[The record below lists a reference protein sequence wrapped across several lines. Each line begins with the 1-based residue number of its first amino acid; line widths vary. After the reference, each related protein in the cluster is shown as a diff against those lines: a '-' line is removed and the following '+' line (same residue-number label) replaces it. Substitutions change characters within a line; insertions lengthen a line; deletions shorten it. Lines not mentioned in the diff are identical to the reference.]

1 MHTAPHSLEH
11 ADTKGLGIWLV
22 RAECEALAGRLQAVL
37 GGTFYRP
44 WLQPG
49 LPQKQQFRAAY
60 RHQAQWIMLA
70 ASGVAVRFLEGL
82 PQDKRTDPA
91 VVLLDEAGR
100 FAVSLLG
107 GHEGGANRLAYR
119 VANVVGAVPV
129 VTTATEALKPLVI
142 GIGCRKLVPVER
154 IAAAV
159 THGLGLLGRHLH
171 EVREIATIDLKA
183 EEPGLLSFCAANDL
197 PLRVI
202 AASEVAARGWVTKA
216 SPWVQHN
223 VGVDGV
229 CEPCALIASPRG
241 ALALPKT
248 ALDGVTVAVV
258 EDIGVSDLLDPAS
271 PLNDVS

>member
-1 MHTAPHSLEH
+1 MNAMSAQGNTS
-11 ADTKGLGIWLV
+11 GLGIWLV
-22 RAECEALAGRLQAVL
+22 RAESEFLAARLQAAL
-37 GGTFYRP
+37 GGTLYRP
-44 WLQPG
+44 WLQAG

-82 PQDKRTDPA
+82 PQDKTTDPA

-119 VANVVGAVPV
+119 VANVTGAVPV
-129 VTTATEALKPLVI
+129 VTTATEALKPLVL
-142 GIGCRKLVPVER
+142 GIGCRNGVAVER

-159 THGLGLLGRHLH
+159 THALGLLGRSLH
-171 EVREIATIDLKA
+171 EVREVATIDVKG
-183 EEPGLLSFCAANDL
+183 EEPGLLSFCMANEL

-202 AASEVAARGWVTKA
+202 ASADVAARGWVTTPSA
-216 SPWVQHN
+216 WVQQN

-229 CEPCALIASPRG
+229 CEPCALIASVRG
-241 ALALPKT
+241 TLALPKT
-248 ALDGVTVAVV
+248 ALEGVTVAVV
-258 EDIGVSDLLDPAS
+258 EDLGLPALAGPS
-271 PLNDVS
+271 T